1 MSTPKK
7 LSYSLSLFLLL
18 SILLHLLAWTGFSGI
33 GDSLLLGLD
42 RASHPE
48 VVSFII
54 ADDAPQDKAHPVA
67 AQTETG
73 MSEPAPDPPSA
84 RTETLPSASG
94 EADGRAEKAEGQ
106 AEERKGDG
114 GQKPAPEAQTAGGA
128 QADPSRQPS
137 PAAPEQNAP
146 PVADTART
154 AAAGRETV
162 PHILPYTRE
171 RLTFSLYWSG
181 INVGT
186 AKLEAVRGDEIS
198 SISSEVHSNAIIS
211 AFYKVE
217 DHAETRLV
225 KGRPKSFRL
234 IQNEGRHH
242 RNRETIFDTER
253 SKVIYVNHQNQSQ
266 QEYDMNGKVLWDII
280 SAFYYLRRQPLEIG
294 KSVYISMFDSKK
306 FLNAEVKILRRAT
319 AELEDGRRLPTIVVE
334 PIVNSEGL
342 FQKSGSIVVWL
353 TDDERRLP
361 VRMETQL
368 KIGRVSARLTS
379 FSVVD

>member
-1 MSTPKK
+1 MKTPKT
-7 LSYSLSLFLLL
+7 LSYSLSLFFIL
-18 SILLHLLAWTGFSGI
+18 SILLHLLAWSGVTGF
-33 GDSLLLGLD
+33 GDSILLGLD

-48 VVSFII
+48 VVSFLI
-54 ADDAPQDKAHPVA
+54 ADNAPHDTPPRVTVQTGAEMNAPSPAPSSAKTESAATPGEMAGDDEQSANQISEAKVDTRQEPALAAHP
-67 AQTETG
+67 
-73 MSEPAPDPPSA
+73 
-84 RTETLPSASG
+84 
-94 EADGRAEKAEGQ
+94 AD
-106 AEERKGDG
+106 
-114 GQKPAPEAQTAGGA
+114 
-128 QADPSRQPS
+128 SS
-137 PAAPEQNAP
+137 PAAPPGNFSSPAKQETP
-146 PVADTART
+146 TAT
-154 AAAGRETV
+154 GSGVIAASTGNGTV

-171 RLTFSLYWSG
+171 RLNFSLYWSG

-186 AKLEAVRGDEIS
+186 AKLEAVRGDDFS
-198 SISSEVHSNAIIS
+198 SISSEVHSNSIIS

-217 DHAETRLV
+217 DHAMARLV
-225 KGRPKSFRL
+225 NGRPTSFRL
-234 IQNEGRHH
+234 IQNEGNHH

-253 SKVIYVNHQNQSQ
+253 NKVVYVNHLDQSQ
-266 QEYDMNGKVLWDII
+266 REYDMNGKILWDII

-294 KSVYISMFDSKK
+294 KSVYINLFDSKK

-319 AELEDGRRLPTIVVE
+319 AKLEDGQQIPIIVVE

-379 FSVVD
+379 FSVIN